1 MISFTLP
8 NRNGHHSDYL
18 EFLVQEWRLSDY
30 GVLRSFQEKMEAYR
44 RGDTIVLLDIDLSD
58 LLFVAITFLGRQL
71 GISSKTKLIGISVRA
86 TEFLQERRTI
96 FELLMR
102 RGRLVYTKRVV
113 KRTLFKALLRRNHLE
128 IVGIFADY
136 QERDKLAPYCTS
148 QVHDFQYYD
157 LDVLRREPKRPKELE
172 GTSIAEA
179 LVVFVGSDQRRRNI
193 QELREFLSVEKARG
207 MKVLMVGGIDLS
219 DSGCVADVTQIP
231 RRLSDGELL
240 WCLKNGGCVYC
251 YYSNNAPSGF
261 FGRSAQ
267 FGTTVLVKKDSY
279 LDRSFYRNKITVR
292 ELKDFDPKSLLVRK
306 KIERE
311 DSSSFIK
318 MPKPG
323 HV

>member
-18 EFLVQEWRLSDY
+18 EFLVREWRLSDY
-30 GVLRSFQEKMEAYR
+30 GELRSFQEKMEAYR

-58 LLFVAITFLGRQL
+58 LLFVAMTFLGRQL
-71 GISSKTKLIGISVRA
+71 GISSKTELIGISVRA

-96 FELLMR
+96 LDLFMR
-102 RGRLVYTKRVV
+102 RGRLVYV
-113 KRTLFKALLRRNHLE
+113 KRLIKRSLFKEFIRRKHLK
-128 IVGIFADY
+128 IFGIFADY
-136 QERDKLAPYCTS
+136 QERNKLAPYCTS
-148 QVHDFQYYD
+148 QIHDFQYYD
-157 LDVLRREPKRPKELE
+157 LEVLGRKPERPNELA
-172 GTSIAEA
+172 GSSIADA
-179 LVVFVGSDQRRRNI
+179 LVVFAGSNQRRRNI
-193 QELREFLSVEKARG
+193 QELRQFLCAEKAQG
-207 MKVLMVGGIDLS
+207 MKVLIVGGIDLS
-219 DSGCVADVTQIP
+219 DCKCVAEVTQIR

-279 LDRSFYRNKITVR
+279 LDRSFYSNKISVK
-292 ELKDFDPKSLLVRK
+292 ELKDFDPNALLDVK
-306 KIERE
+306 KTERE
-311 DSSSFIK
+311 DSNLFVK
-318 MPKPG
+318 MPKPR